1 MILNMFRC
9 SLISDTGLEHLWAI
23 DMDVSSREVKRLI
36 WSSEKNY
43 VTQIYTFI
51 ITMTYISISL

>member
-1 MILNMFRC
+1 MILDMFWC
-9 SLISDTGLEHLWAI
+9 SLISDTGLEHLWAT
-23 DMDVSSREVKRLI
+23 DMDVSSREVNRLI